1 MKNLNEWLDY
11 CDYIKTTTNLDVL
24 RTILFSSLTIG
35 IPKYVFELKND
46 VLTFK
51 KVNQE
56 DLDAY
61 INKIEYSEIK
71 QYRNKSLASTSSIK
85 VTSPK
90 FGNKSKSSF
99 QKKSVDLSLLQQMQS
114 RASATVSTMSRN
126 QNKDE
131 DELLDMSN
139 FYEPFVDNLL
149 DLTDLVDFSDS
160 EYGDSQ
166 NLLFINR
173 TLLFDDLMKHLDDKY
188 FQENYSFLLFQII
201 NSIVT
206 KVNFKL

>member
-11 CDYIKTTTNLDVL
+11 CDYIKTTINLDVL

-61 INKIEYSEIK
+61 INKIEYSEVK
-71 QYRNKSLASTSSIK
+71 QYRNKSLTSTTSIK
-85 VTSPK
+85 GLSPK
-90 FGNKSKSSF
+90 LNRSH
-99 QKKSVDLSLLQQMQS
+99 KKSLDISLLQQMQS

-126 QNKDE
+126 QTKD
-131 DELLDMSN
+131 DEMLDMSI

-160 EYGDSQ
+160 EYADSQ

-173 TLLFDDLMKHLDDKY
+173 TLLFDDLMKHLDDKF

-201 NSIVT
+201 NSIVI
-206 KVNFKL
+206 KVNF